1 MGANLLFGRG
11 CRFAPSLIAVAGFG
25 GGFLSPETASIV
37 TFSSALAFAS
47 INMSKGW
54 RNSAASAPL
63 FHEDAESAELS
74 RRFPESACLSNRS
87 PPHWIGRPSDDP
99 RSTEA
104 SGSVRRATRQTCGQ
118 RRPPQSARPAYPRI
132 VFRYSVLKPQIVSLQ
147 PRHRSIAA
155 LSFVCMALFL
165 SAVEIQSAA
174 SWPSQTIACHQL
186 PQAVLRRCF
195 TTGWFRVWRG

>member
-1 MGANLLFGRG
+1 LGATAGSPHPLLRLQGSE
-11 CRFAPSLIAVAGFG
+11 AA
-25 GGFLSPETASIV
+25 FLSSETASIV
-37 TFSSALAFAS
+37 TFSST
-47 INMSKGW
+47 W

-165 SAVEIQSAA
+165 SAVEIQAAA
-174 SWPSQTIACHQL
+174 SWPSQATACHQL

>member
-1 MGANLLFGRG
+1 MGAAAGSPHPLLRLQGSE
-11 CRFAPSLIAVAGFG
+11 AA
-25 GGFLSPETASIV
+25 FLSPETASIV

-87 PPHWIGRPSDDP
+87 GRPSDDP

-118 RRPPQSARPAYPRI
+118 RRPPQSARPAYPRK

-174 SWPSQTIACHQL
+174 SWPSQAIACHQL

-195 TTGWFRVWRG
+195 TTGWFRVSRG